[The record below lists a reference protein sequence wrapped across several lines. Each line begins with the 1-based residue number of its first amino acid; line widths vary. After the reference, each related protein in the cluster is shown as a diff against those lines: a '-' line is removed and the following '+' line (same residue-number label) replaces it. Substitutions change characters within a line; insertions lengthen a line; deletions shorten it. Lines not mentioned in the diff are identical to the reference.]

1 MNSVNFENGQKF
13 HQSAREM
20 QQAKEY
26 SNQLCRE
33 YGLSF
38 TESKADPFRIPAW
51 KKRLCRT
58 IKEAME
64 NCATR
69 EEFIAFMAE
78 YGYKVRWE
86 PNQKYIT
93 YTTPE
98 NVRCRDNKLF
108 DQTLLRSSMEAYF
121 DMGGCEYL
129 ESRIDATEYGELLP
143 TVDDAVCGLISILDA
158 MNTGDNDR
166 FHLET
171 LHHSKQEI
179 RRILERGG
187 KIDRTVEY
195 AVDDEDEEYEQYH
208 GFSMRM

>member
-1 MNSVNFENGQKF
+1 MVIYVVKNASRPVSGEDSPVPDGKRFVFQGVCIVTLRRLLCKRFLRGWQLSSC
-13 HQSAREM
+13 SAID
-20 QQAKEY
+20 KEY
-26 SNQLCRE
+26 
-33 YGLSF
+33 
-38 TESKADPFRIPAW
+38 
-51 KKRLCRT
+51 
-58 IKEAME
+58 
-64 NCATR
+64 
-69 EEFIAFMAE
+69 
-78 YGYKVRWE
+78 
-86 PNQKYIT
+86 
-93 YTTPE
+93 
-98 NVRCRDNKLF
+98 
-108 DQTLLRSSMEAYF
+108 YF

-187 KIDRTVEY
+187 KIDRTAEY

-208 GFSMRM
+208 GFSMQM

>member
-1 MNSVNFENGQKF
+1 MNL
-13 HQSAREM
+13 
-20 QQAKEY
+20 KE
-26 SNQLCRE
+26 
-33 YGLSF
+33 
-38 TESKADPFRIPAW
+38 
-51 KKRLCRT
+51 
-58 IKEAME
+58 IKL
-64 NCATR
+64 
-69 EEFIAFMAE
+69 
-78 YGYKVRWE
+78 
-86 PNQKYIT
+86 
-93 YTTPE
+93 
-98 NVRCRDNKLF
+98 KLF

>member
-1 MNSVNFENGQKF
+1 
-13 HQSAREM
+13 
-20 QQAKEY
+20 
-26 SNQLCRE
+26 
-33 YGLSF
+33 
-38 TESKADPFRIPAW
+38 
-51 KKRLCRT
+51 
-58 IKEAME
+58 
-64 NCATR
+64 
-69 EEFIAFMAE
+69 
-78 YGYKVRWE
+78 
-86 PNQKYIT
+86 
-93 YTTPE
+93 
-98 NVRCRDNKLF
+98 
-108 DQTLLRSSMEAYF
+108 MEAYF

-195 AVDDEDEEYEQYH
+195 AVDNEEEQYEQYH

>member
-1 MNSVNFENGQKF
+1 METKQVGI
-13 HQSAREM
+13 
-20 QQAKEY
+20 
-26 SNQLCRE
+26 
-33 YGLSF
+33 
-38 TESKADPFRIPAW
+38 FRRVVKVIFC
-51 KKRLCRT
+51 RLCLRFP
-58 IKEAME
+58 A
-64 NCATR
+64 CAVYIQHQLKKSLDLLLIQRKLFR
-69 EEFIAFMAE
+69 ELAQLVQ

-86 PNQKYIT
+86 ANQKYIT

-195 AVDDEDEEYEQYH
+195 AVDNEEEQYEQYH

>member
-1 MNSVNFENGQKF
+1 MNSFIPWVGGK
-13 HQSAREM
+13 
-20 QQAKEY
+20 
-26 SNQLCRE
+26 
-33 YGLSF
+33 
-38 TESKADPFRIPAW
+38 SKLLWIIN
-51 KKRLCRT
+51 K
-58 IKEAME
+58 
-64 NCATR
+64 
-69 EEFIAFMAE
+69 MA
-78 YGYKVRWE
+78 
-86 PNQKYIT
+86 P
-93 YTTPE
+93 
-98 NVRCRDNKLF
+98 DH
-108 DQTLLRSSMEAYF
+108 YF

>member
-1 MNSVNFENGQKF
+1 M
-13 HQSAREM
+13 M
-20 QQAKEY
+20 QQIANFIVDHDPMMILRRTHDTVRYIRWAWNKDH
-26 SNQLCRE
+26 
-33 YGLSF
+33 
-38 TESKADPFRIPAW
+38 ADPIDED
-51 KKRLCRT
+51 KLRLFLCDEHRGDLT
-58 IKEAME
+58 DEQ
-64 NCATR
+64 R
-69 EEFIAFMAE
+69 AFARQGRDKMRSVYAE
-78 YGYKVRWE
+78 LCVR
-86 PNQKYIT
+86 
-93 YTTPE
+93 
-98 NVRCRDNKLF
+98 
-108 DQTLLRSSMEAYF
+108 LLQSEIMLERGMVPDSGIYF